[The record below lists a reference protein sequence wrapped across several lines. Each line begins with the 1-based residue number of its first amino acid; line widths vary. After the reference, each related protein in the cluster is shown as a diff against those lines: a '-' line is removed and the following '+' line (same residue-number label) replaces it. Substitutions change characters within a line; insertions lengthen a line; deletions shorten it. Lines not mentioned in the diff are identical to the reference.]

1 MTTSGGAGSAVAWG
15 YEEDVEVRGVL
26 CERGHA
32 LFPRSRC
39 RSRASEVPRGRRPE
53 RTQRPSSRRS
63 RPPREPAQY
72 PRRTRGSIFEAAG
85 GRRAMR
91 YLASGRAPEGLAD
104 PAVSPALSAG
114 GADGHVERLAH
125 YLAEALG
132 GGDHYRRTYGEP
144 AQVDRLH
151 AGNGEHPEM
160 DSAAIAAFDR
170 AVRRA
175 GIPQPAAGKIR
186 RYWAWATRGPMAAH
200 PESPDTVPAD
210 QGVHT
215 WTWGD
220 PHRAEG

>member
-1 MTTSGGAGSAVAWG
+1 MRDIAW
-15 YEEDVEVRGVL
+15 
-26 CERGHA
+26 CWH
-32 LFPRSRC
+32 
-39 RSRASEVPRGRRPE
+39 
-53 RTQRPSSRRS
+53 Q
-63 RPPREPAQY
+63 
-72 PRRTRGSIFEAAG
+72 EA
-85 GRRAMR
+85 
-91 YLASGRAPEGLAD
+91 LAD
-104 PAVSPALSAG
+104 PVVSHAFSHG
-114 GADGHVERLAH
+114 VADDHVERLAH

-175 GIPQPAAGKIR
+175 GIPQPAAGEIR
-186 RYWAWATRGPMAAH
+186 RYWAWATRSPMAAH

-215 WTWGD
+215 WTWGGI
-220 PHRAEG
+220 PTARRAEGCGRRSSPSRRRPSCIWPSACWARPCSRDRPRSCSCRCSRWS

>member
-1 MTTSGGAGSAVAWG
+1 M
-15 YEEDVEVRGVL
+15 
-26 CERGHA
+26 
-32 LFPRSRC
+32 
-39 RSRASEVPRGRRPE
+39 
-53 RTQRPSSRRS
+53 Q
-63 RPPREPAQY
+63 
-72 PRRTRGSIFEAAG
+72 GSIFEAAG
-85 GRRAMR
+85 GLRAMR
-91 YLASGRAPEGLAD
+91 DIAWCWHQEALAD
-104 PAVSPALSAG
+104 PVVSHAFSHG
-114 GADGHVERLAH
+114 VADDHVERLAH

-175 GIPQPAAGKIR
+175 RIPQPAAGEIR
-186 RYWAWATRGPMAAH
+186 RYWAWAVRAPMAGH
-200 PESPDTVPAD
+200 PETPDTVAAD

-220 PHRAEG
+220 SRRVEG